1 MIQVFYGHANQLA
14 FILLCIIVVL
24 LVIDTSIARL
34 YTIIYGNV
42 FYGNNFDNSVIWNV
56 LGFALITITCIVIQY
71 ILLKVVT
78 NKTKQESMKGHLHL
92 GRVQKLVS
100 GIQYA
105 IIALFVSITLQMV
118 FTSSYN
124 IMVLA
129 ATIGVSYTLGAI
141 MMSYL
146 ASRFY
151 LWFKINKNP
160 VILAYTLASVALCT
174 NITITLVYVLDL
186 LADQPLTMRP
196 HIGHM
201 SAAISENSVPYLGY
215 VLSGIIAFILTWIAT
230 SLLMRHHSDRLG
242 KVKYWLIV
250 CIPLGYFFGQFAP
263 SLLNLFYQFR
273 ASDPVTFGIV
283 YNLIFGLSKVV
294 GGILFG
300 IAFWTIARKL
310 GQIQVRE
317 YMIISAYGLVLLFVS
332 NQAIFL
338 VNYNY
343 PPFGFATVSY
353 VGFSCF
359 LIMIGIYSAAISV
372 GQDVELRK
380 LIKKSAQKESGLLQQ
395 IASAEMEQQITK
407 TVLSIARKNKA
418 VMREETGLAT
428 SLEDEEVVRY
438 TKEVLQEV
446 MKEKAGK

>member
-1 MIQVFYGHANQLA
+1 MIQVFYKHLNQLT
-14 FILLCIIVVL
+14 FITLCIIVVL

-42 FYGNNFDNSVIWNV
+42 FYGNTFDNSVLWNV
-56 LGFALITITCIVIQY
+56 LGFALITTTCMILQY
-71 ILLKVVT
+71 FLSKVVV
-78 NKTKQESMKGHLHL
+78 NKTKQESMKGHIHL
-92 GRVQKLVS
+92 GKVQKLVS
-100 GIQYA
+100 GIQYT

-124 IMVLA
+124 TMVLA
-129 ATIGVSYTLGAI
+129 ATIGVSYTFGAI
-141 MMSYL
+141 MIGYL

-151 LWFKINKNP
+151 LWFKINKNS
-160 VILAYTLASVALCT
+160 VIFAYTLASVALCV
-174 NITITLVYVLDL
+174 NIAITLFYVLDL
-186 LADQPLTMRP
+186 LAEQPFIMRP

-201 SAAISENSVPYLGY
+201 SAAISEDSIPYLVY
-215 VLSGIIAFILTWIAT
+215 ASSGIIAFILTWIAT
-230 SLLMRHHSDRLG
+230 SLLMRHHSARLG
-242 KVKYWLIV
+242 KVKYWLILL
-250 CIPLGYFFGQFAP
+250 IPLGYFLGQFAP
-263 SLLNLFYQFR
+263 SLLNFFNEFR
-273 ASDPVTFGIV
+273 ASDPVTFGII

-300 IAFWTIARKL
+300 IAFWTIARRL
-310 GQIQVRE
+310 GRTQVSK
-317 YMIISAYGLVLLFVS
+317 YMIISAYGLILLFVS

-359 LIMIGIYSAAISV
+359 LVMIGIYSAAISV
-372 GQDVELRK
+372 GQDIELRR
-380 LIKKSAQKESGLLQQ
+380 LIRKSAQKEAGLLQH

-418 VMREETGLAT
+418 VMTEETGLAT

-446 MKEKAGK
+446 MKQRTRK

>member
-1 MIQVFYGHANQLA
+1 
-14 FILLCIIVVL
+14 
-24 LVIDTSIARL
+24 
-34 YTIIYGNV
+34 
-42 FYGNNFDNSVIWNV
+42 
-56 LGFALITITCIVIQY
+56 
-71 ILLKVVT
+71 
-78 NKTKQESMKGHLHL
+78 MKGHLHL
-92 GRVQKLVS
+92 GKVQKLVS
-100 GIQYA
+100 CIQYV
-105 IIALFVSITLQMV
+105 IIALLVSITMQMV

-141 MMSYL
+141 MMGYL

-151 LWFKINKNP
+151 LWFKINKNS
-160 VILAYTLASVALCT
+160 VILAYTLASVALCA

-186 LADQPLTMRP
+186 LADQPLIMQP

-201 SAAISENSVPYLGY
+201 AATISADSIPYLGY
-215 VLSGIIAFILTWIAT
+215 VLSGITAFILTWIAT
-230 SLLMRHHSDRLG
+230 SLLMRHHSARLG
-242 KVKYWLIV
+242 KVKYWLILL
-250 CIPLGYFFGQFAP
+250 IPLGYFFGQFAP
-263 SLLNLFYQFR
+263 SLLNFFNEFR

-300 IAFWTIARKL
+300 LAFWTIARKL

-317 YMIISAYGLVLLFVS
+317 YMVFSAYGLILLFVS

-343 PPFGFATVSY
+343 PPFGFATISY

-359 LIMIGIYSAAISV
+359 LVMIGIYSAAISV
-372 GQDVELRK
+372 GQDIELRR
-380 LIKKSAQKESGLLQQ
+380 LIRKSAQKEVGILHN

-418 VMREETGLAT
+418 VMTEETGLAT
-428 SLEDEEVVRY
+428 SLEDEEIARY

-446 MKEKAGK
+446 MNEKARK